1 MKFPI
6 SNVAY
11 VDMLRTKGKN
21 QNGEK
26 KKIFLN
32 YLVFT
37 WGFHISAAD
46 PSVD

>member
-6 SNVAY
+6 SNVAC
-11 VDMLRTKGKN
+11 VEILRTKGKN
-21 QNGEK
+21 LDGK

>member
-11 VDMLRTKGKN
+11 VNMLRTKGKN

-26 KKIFLN
+26 KDFFKLFGL
-32 YLVFT
+32 YVGLSYFC
-37 WGFHISAAD
+37 S
-46 PSVD
+46 